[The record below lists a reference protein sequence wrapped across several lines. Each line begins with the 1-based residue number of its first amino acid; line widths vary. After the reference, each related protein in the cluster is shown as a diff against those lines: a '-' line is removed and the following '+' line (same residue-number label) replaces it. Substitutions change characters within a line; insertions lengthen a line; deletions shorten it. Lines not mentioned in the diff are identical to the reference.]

1 MAADRAVRACCRTA
15 GRWRTAA
22 QPVVTV
28 GRERA
33 HAQLLGQGEGLL
45 VVGFG
50 LRDIGGIGVG
60 LDNAKLVQCE
70 RLVPACLLLPGQV
83 ERLARVLPGLLA
95 VSRQTTDLAEP
106 CDPVGMTLPARPC
119 GYFR

>member
-1 MAADRAVRACCRTA
+1 
-15 GRWRTAA
+15 
-22 QPVVTV
+22 V

-50 LRDIGGIGVG
+50 LLDIGGIGVG
-60 LDNAKLVQCE
+60 LDGAKLVQRV
-70 RLVPACLLLPGQV
+70 RLIPAFLVLPGQV

-95 VSRQTTDLAEP
+95 VSD
-106 CDPVGMTLPARPC
+106 
-119 GYFR
+119 